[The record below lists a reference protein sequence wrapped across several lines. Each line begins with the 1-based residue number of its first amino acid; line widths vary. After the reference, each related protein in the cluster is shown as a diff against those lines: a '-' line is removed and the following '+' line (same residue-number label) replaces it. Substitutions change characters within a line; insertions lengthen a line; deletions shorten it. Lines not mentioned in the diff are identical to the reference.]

1 MWQVSLL
8 CANADK
14 LPAAVKNTL
23 VGGSMAAPVPA
34 APVVKK

>member
-14 LPAAVKNTL
+14 LPAAVKDILTG
-23 VGGSMAAPVPA
+23 VPPTPTAAQ
-34 APVVKK
+34 PVVKK